1 MPSPDEQ
8 GLRARLR
15 EDLKDAMRAG
25 QTVRRDT
32 IRLLEAAIKNV
43 EIERRT
49 ELDDADVPS
58 IIRKQVRQR
67 EDSIEQFQA
76 GNRQDLADIERAEI
90 EVLIAYLPPQ
100 MDRDAITAAAQAVID
115 RTGASGPGDKG
126 KVMGPLMA
134 ELRGRADGRLVNEVV
149 AGLLD
154 A

>member
-1 MPSPDEQ
+1 MPSPDEH
-8 GLRARLR
+8 GLRAQLR

-25 QTVRRDT
+25 QTVQRDT
-32 IRLLEAAIKNV
+32 IRLLEAAIKNA
-43 EIERRT
+43 EIERRAP
-49 ELDDADVPS
+49 LDDADVPA

-90 EVLIAYLPPQ
+90 EVLTAYLPAQ

-115 RTGASGPGDKG
+115 RTGAAGPGDKG

-149 AGLLD
+149 AALLD